1 MVRNGQVERQHRTII
16 NYLTQDRNN
25 WDRWIPLCL
34 RIYRSGKHKKTGLS
48 PAEMLIARNLI
59 ISLDLLQGCPSDMEI
74 LFLIVNTR
82 SAIRWDR
89 LVVLY
94 SPFHVYDTVIYNK
107 KAPRRR
113 ISFWKESQE
122 MGPTLI
128 YENLASVGTKN
139 FGIQGILQESEDFSY
154 QDDNYRDGGYIR
166 EPR

>member
-1 MVRNGQVERQHRTII
+1 
-16 NYLTQDRNN
+16 
-25 WDRWIPLCL
+25 
-34 RIYRSGKHKKTGLS
+34 
-48 PAEMLIARNLI
+48 ML
-59 ISLDLLQGCPSDMEI
+59 Q
-74 LFLIVNTR
+74 VNTR

-89 LVVLY
+89 LMVLY

-107 KAPRRR
+107 KTPRRR

-166 EPR
+166 GPR